1 MNPFSNVENF
11 NDNYQI
17 NGLETSDS
25 ESKEELELEISNLKN
40 EYQLLLEKNE
50 ELDLS
55 LDTIKEKYLLESKRL
70 KWHIK
75 TNEEAL
81 QSLQLSSQSAFSNS
95 PIDETKL
102 LQIEIDQLNDDVTK
116 LKENEHNLS
125 FSNSKL
131 NQEIDEIEFLIE
143 SLPFNHE
150 HLFKLAQQKINHQLN
165 KEVINYQILTSEA
178 ESKKQ
183 SLQVELSIV
192 QSIFSKWK
200 SENEMFSQ
208 KIELLQEK
216 RKKIAQK
223 MKEVKQ
229 NESMNFHTIQ
239 LSKLQKKLDQKNEEK
254 ANELNYLNLEYEPKF
269 KKIENQLSMTKFE
282 IDERLN
288 AIEELNKKHIE
299 LTTEYEKSKENA
311 NKKIMQIKQ
320 QQSKE
325 IADIIQRF
333 QIEKEKAL
341 SNQKKSA

>member
-1 MNPFSNVENF
+1 MNRGICSIFDQQLVKH
-11 NDNYQI
+11 I
-17 NGLETSDS
+17 NIAWYKGI
-25 ESKEELELEISNLKN
+25 SKILGHFFF
-40 EYQLLLEKNE
+40 
-50 ELDLS
+50 
-55 LDTIKEKYLLESKRL
+55 R
-70 KWHIK
+70 H
-75 TNEEAL
+75 
-81 QSLQLSSQSAFSNS
+81 F
-95 PIDETKL
+95 
-102 LQIEIDQLNDDVTK
+102 
-116 LKENEHNLS
+116 
-125 FSNSKL
+125 F
-131 NQEIDEIEFLIE
+131 
-143 SLPFNHE
+143 
-150 HLFKLAQQKINHQLN
+150 
-165 KEVINYQILTSEA
+165 NYQILTSEA

-269 KKIENQLSMTKFE
+269 KKIENQLSITKFE